1 MMRRAAWAVAT
12 AVLLVA
18 GAVPSRGQEGIALAA
33 VYPLSGG
40 QAEGGRDELRGL
52 QMAADLINRDG
63 GVRGRRV
70 RIQAADA
77 PSADAAPAAVRDAVG
92 KSGARIVV
100 GTYGSTMALPAADTA
115 NALGTTFWET
125 GAVAEMLTVPGQR
138 HRFRTVGNGSAL
150 GRAAVRFTAEVIAGR
165 LQRASSTLRLA
176 LLYADDVYGRSVA
189 TGHRLEAAA
198 AGMPVVLDRGYDPR
212 RFDAPALMAEL
223 LAAHPDVLLSSSY
236 LEDGVT
242 LRRALLANRVPLK
255 ALVGTSSGF
264 CLADFGKALEED
276 AVGLF
281 AADKPDG
288 QIRPEAL
295 APAARSLLTRVRAAY
310 EDAYGTNLSAAA
322 LHGFVG
328 GWVLL
333 HEVLPRARTLEP
345 EDVARAAL
353 AVDLPPGSLIN
364 GSGVWFAPPGAPD
377 AGQNRRAVA
386 VVGQWQA
393 ARLMRVVYPPSF
405 AQATPEFIPLPR

>member
-1 MMRRAAWAVAT
+1 MTRWAALVTGMAVT
-12 AVLLVA
+12 LVA
-18 GAVPSRGQEGIALAA
+18 CALPFAGGETIALAA
-33 VYPLSGG
+33 VYPLSGR

-52 QMAADLINRDG
+52 QMAADFINRAG
-63 GVRGRRV
+63 GVHRRPV

-77 PSADAAPAAVRDAVG
+77 PSADAAPAAVRDAVA

-100 GTYGSTMALPAADTA
+100 GTYGSTMALPAAEAA
-115 NALGTTFWET
+115 NALGATFWET
-125 GAVAEMLTVPGQR
+125 GAVAEMLTSRGQR
-138 HRFRTVGNGSAL
+138 HRFRTVGSGSAL
-150 GRAAVRFTAEVIAGR
+150 GRAATRFTAEVIARR
-165 LQRASSTLRLA
+165 LQRAPATVRLA

-189 TGHRLEAAA
+189 TGHRLEAAT

-212 RFDAPALMAEL
+212 RVDPQALAASL
-223 LAAHPDVLLSSSY
+223 QAAHPDVLLSASY
-236 LEDGVT
+236 LEDGVA

-264 CLADFGKALEED
+264 CLPEFGKALEGD

-295 APAARSLLTRVRAAY
+295 APTARALLTRVRAAY
-310 EDAYGTNLSAAA
+310 EDTYGTNLSAAA

-353 AVDLPPGSLIN
+353 AVDLPMGSLIN
-364 GSGVWFAPPGAPD
+364 GSGVRFAPPDAPD
-377 AGQNRRAVA
+377 AGQNQRAVA

-393 ARLMRVVYPPSF
+393 SRLMRVVYPASF
-405 AQATPEFIPLPR
+405 AQAPPEFIPLPR